1 MKLKHKLL
9 WIALLMTGLFASCN
23 DDGAVGLDLLPNPD
37 GIGVFRLDTFTIRT
51 YTVTE
56 DSLEV
61 QQPPILA
68 LGEVN
73 DPVFGLS
80 KVGMTYQVRLTN
92 ENINL
97 GNNVQVD
104 SLILALSFDNYYGD
118 TTDQLLLKVYEL
130 DETIYRDSVY
140 YSNQVPAYKSTPLAS
155 ITYSPQPKA
164 TVPVNEPRVNGI
176 DTVFNYPG
184 LLRIPLSA
192 DLSNRL
198 LAASGGPDLQNN
210 TNFLNFFKGFYITA
224 ERVNSSATGSVMLF
238 STTSARNGLFMYYKN
253 DTVRRRFDMLMPDLS
268 ARRNVFTFNYQ
279 GSQVGSLINDTSDLV
294 QEGFVQAGGSV
305 KLKVDMPYLRN
316 LVKDFDVAINKVE
329 VIFDVIPGSDNAPF
343 TPPSRLFL
351 LRSDTLNG
359 NSGFIV
365 PDLVEP
371 YYDGNLK
378 NGQYKFVITRYV
390 QDLLLS
396 NRSDFGMVLIA
407 NNTISSTN
415 RVVLGSSNNAMH
427 KPKMII
433 TFTKLK

>member
-37 GIGVFRLDTFTIRT
+37 GIGVFRSDTFTLRT

-68 LGEVN
+68 LGEVS

-80 KVGMTYQVRLTN
+80 TVGMTYQVRLTN

-104 SLILALSFDNYYGD
+104 SLVLALSFDNYYGD

-130 DETIYRDSVY
+130 DETIYSDSVY
-140 YSNQVPAYKSTPLAS
+140 YSNQAPAFKSTPLAS
-155 ITYSPQPKA
+155 FPYSPQPKGI
-164 TVPVNEPRVNGI
+164 VPVNEPRVNGI

-184 LLRIPLSA
+184 VLRIPLSTE
-192 DLSNRL
+192 LSNRL

-224 ERVNSSATGSVMLF
+224 ERVSSSATGSVMLF
-238 STTSARNGLFMYYKN
+238 STTSVRNGLFMYYKT
-253 DTVRRRFDMLMPDLS
+253 DTVRRRFDMLMTNQS
-268 ARRNVFTFNYQ
+268 ARRNVFSFNYQ
-279 GSQVGSLINDTSDLV
+279 GTEVGNRINDTSELV
-294 QEGFVQAGGSV
+294 QEGYIQAGGSV

-329 VIFDVIPGSDNAPF
+329 VIFDVMPGSSDAPF
-343 TPPSRLFL
+343 TPPTRLFL
-351 LRSDTLNG
+351 LRADTLNG
-359 NSGFIV
+359 NSGSIV

-371 YYDGNLK
+371 YYDGNFK
-378 NGQYKFVITRYV
+378 NGQYRFVITRYI
-390 QDLLLS
+390 QSLLLS
-396 NRSDFGMVLIA
+396 ERTDFGMVLIA

>member
-1 MKLKHKLL
+1 MKLKHSLL

-23 DDGAVGLDLLPNPD
+23 DEGAVGLDLLPNPD
-37 GIGVFRLDTFTIRT
+37 GIGVFRLDTFSLRT

-68 LGEVN
+68 LGEVF

-80 KVGMTYQVRLTN
+80 KVGMTYQVLLTN

-97 GNNVQVD
+97 GTNVQVD
-104 SLILALSFDNYYGD
+104 SLVLALNFNNYYGD
-118 TTDQLLLKVYEL
+118 TTDQLLVTVYEL
-130 DETIYRDSVY
+130 DETIHRDSIY
-140 YSNQVPAYKSTPLAS
+140 YANQAPAFKSTPLAT
-155 ITYSPQPKA
+155 ITYHPRPTG
-164 TVPVNEPRVNGI
+164 TVPVDEPRVNGI

-192 DLSNRL
+192 DLSNRI

-224 ERVNSSATGSVMLF
+224 TRVNSSGTGSVMLF
-238 STTSARNGLFMYYKN
+238 STASSRNGLFMYYKT
-253 DTVRRRFDMLMPDLS
+253 DTVRRRFDMLVTDQAAL
-268 ARRNVFTFNYQ
+268 RNVFNFNYQ
-279 GSQVGSLINDTSDLV
+279 GTEVGSRINDTSNMVL
-294 QEGFVQAGGSV
+294 EGFVQAGGSV

-316 LVKDFDVAINKVE
+316 LVKDFNVAINKVE
-329 VIFDVIPGSDNAPF
+329 VIFNVMPGSDNAPL
-343 TPPSRLFL
+343 TPPTRLFL
-351 LRSDTLNG
+351 LRADSLNA
-359 NSGFIV
+359 NSRFIV
-365 PDLVEP
+365 SDIGEP

-378 NGQYKFVITRYV
+378 NGQYKFVITRHI
-390 QDLLLS
+390 QELLLS
-396 NRSDFGMVLIA
+396 ERTDFGMVLIA

>member
-1 MKLKHKLL
+1 MNLKHKLL
-9 WIALLMTGLFASCN
+9 WIALLMTGLFVSCN

-37 GIGVFRLDTFTIRT
+37 GIGVFRLDTFSLRT
-51 YTVTE
+51 FTVTE

-68 LGEVN
+68 LGEVS

-80 KVGMTYQVRLTN
+80 TVGLTYQVRLTN

-97 GNNVQVD
+97 GNNVQID
-104 SLILALSFDNYYGD
+104 SLVLALSFDNYYGD

-130 DETIYRDSVY
+130 DETIYRDSIY
-140 YSNQVPAYKSTPLAS
+140 YANQVPVHKSTPLA
-155 ITYSPQPKA
+155 TYSYTPQPKG

-210 TNFLNFFKGFYITA
+210 TNFLNFFKGVYITA

-238 STTSARNGLFMYYKN
+238 STTSARNGLFMYYKT
-253 DTVRRRFDMLMPDLS
+253 DTVRRRFDMLMTDQA
-268 ARRNVFTFNYQ
+268 ARRNVFSFNYQ
-279 GSQVGSLINDTSDLV
+279 GTEVGSRINDTSDLV
-294 QEGFVQAGGSV
+294 QEGYVQAGGSV

-329 VIFDVIPGSDNAPF
+329 VIFEVIPGSDNAPF

-351 LRSDTLNG
+351 LRADTLNG

-371 YYDGNLK
+371 YYDGNFK
-378 NGQYKFVITRYV
+378 NGRYTFVITRYI
-390 QDLLLS
+390 QELL
-396 NRSDFGMVLIA
+396 RGDRTDFGMVLIA

-415 RVVLGSSNNAMH
+415 RVVLGSSNNAMY

>member
-1 MKLKHKLL
+1 MNLKHKLL
-9 WIALLMTGLFASCN
+9 WIALLMTGLFVSCN

-37 GIGVFRLDTFTIRT
+37 GIGVFKLDTFSLRT
-51 YTVTE
+51 FTVTE

-68 LGEVN
+68 LGEVS

-80 KVGMTYQVRLTN
+80 TVGLTYQVLLTN

-97 GNNVQVD
+97 GNNVQID
-104 SLILALSFDNYYGD
+104 SLVLALSFDNYYGD

-130 DETIYRDSVY
+130 DETIYRDSIY
-140 YSNQVPAYKSTPLAS
+140 YANQVPVHKSTPLA
-155 ITYSPQPKA
+155 TYTYTPQPKG
-164 TVPVNEPRVNGI
+164 TVPVDEPRVNGI

-210 TNFLNFFKGFYITA
+210 TNFLNFFKGVYITA

-238 STTSARNGLFMYYKN
+238 STTSARNGLFMYYKT
-253 DTVRRRFDMLMPDLS
+253 DTVRRRFDMLMTDQA
-268 ARRNVFTFNYQ
+268 ARRNVFSFNYQ
-279 GSQVGSLINDTSDLV
+279 GTEVGSRINDTSDLV
-294 QEGFVQAGGSV
+294 QEGYVQAGGSV

-329 VIFDVIPGSDNAPF
+329 VIFEVIPGSDNAPF

-351 LRSDTLNG
+351 LRADTLNG

-371 YYDGNLK
+371 YYDGNFK
-378 NGQYKFVITRYV
+378 NGRYTFVITRYI
-390 QDLLLS
+390 QELL
-396 NRSDFGMVLIA
+396 RGDRTDFGMVLIA

-415 RVVLGSSNNAMH
+415 RVVLGSSNNAMY

>member
-1 MKLKHKLL
+1 MKLKHNLL
-9 WIALLMTGLFASCN
+9 WIALLMAGLFASCN

-51 YTVTE
+51 FTVTE

-61 QQPPILA
+61 QQPPLLA
-68 LGEVN
+68 LGEVS

-80 KVGMTYQVRLTN
+80 KVGLTYQVRLTN

-104 SLILALSFDNYYGD
+104 SLVLALSFDNYYGD

-130 DETIYRDSVY
+130 DETIYRDSIY
-140 YSNQVPAYKSTPLAS
+140 YSNQAPAYKTTPLAS
-155 ITYSPQPKA
+155 FTYSPQPKG

-184 LLRIPLSA
+184 LLRIPLSSE
-192 DLSNRL
+192 LSNRL

-224 ERVNSSATGSVMLF
+224 ERLSGSATGSVMLF
-238 STTSARNGLFMYYKN
+238 STTSARNGLFMYYKT
-253 DTVRRRFDMLMPDLS
+253 DTVRRRFDMLMTDQS
-268 ARRNVFTFNYQ
+268 ARRNVFNFNYQ
-279 GSQVGSLINDTSDLV
+279 GTEVGSRINDTSDLV
-294 QEGFVQAGGSV
+294 QEGYVQAGGSV

-316 LVKDFDVAINKVE
+316 LVQDFDVAINKVE
-329 VIFDVIPGSDNAPF
+329 VIFEVIPGSDNAPF

-351 LRSDTLNG
+351 LRADTLNG

-371 YYDGNLK
+371 YYDGNFK
-378 NGQYKFVITRYV
+378 NGQYKFVITRYI
-390 QDLLLS
+390 QELLLS
-396 NRSDFGMVLIA
+396 NRNDFGMVLIA

>member
-1 MKLKHKLL
+1 
-9 WIALLMTGLFASCN
+9 MTGLFASCN

-37 GIGVFRLDTFTIRT
+37 GIGVFRLDTFSLRT

-61 QQPPILA
+61 QQPPIFA
-68 LGEVN
+68 LGEVS
-73 DPVFGLS
+73 DPIFGLS
-80 KVGMTYQVRLTN
+80 KVGITYQVRLTN

-104 SLILALSFDNYYGD
+104 SLVLALSFDNYYGD

-140 YSNQVPAYKSTPLAS
+140 YSNQVPAYKSTPLATF
-155 ITYSPQPKA
+155 TYHPRPKG
-164 TVPVNEPRVNGI
+164 TVPVDEPRVNGI

-192 DLSNRL
+192 DLSNRI

-224 ERVNSSATGSVMLF
+224 ERVSSSATGSVMLF
-238 STTSARNGLFMYYKN
+238 STTSARNGLFMYYKT
-253 DTVRRRFDMLMPDLS
+253 DTLRRRFDMLLTDQS
-268 ARRNVFTFNYQ
+268 ARRNVFNFNYQ
-279 GSQVGSLINDTSDLV
+279 GTEVGGRINDTSDLV
-294 QEGFVQAGGSV
+294 QFGYVQAGGSV

-316 LVKDFDVAINKVE
+316 LVKDFDVAINKAE
-329 VIFDVIPGSDNAPF
+329 VIFEVIPGSDNAPF

-351 LRSDTLNG
+351 LRADTLNG

-396 NRSDFGMVLIA
+396 KRTDFGMVLIA

-415 RVVLGSSNNAMH
+415 RVVIGSSNNAMY

>member
-1 MKLKHKLL
+1 MKLKHNLL

-37 GIGVFRLDTFTIRT
+37 GIGVFKLDTFSLRT

-68 LGEVN
+68 LGEVS
-73 DPVFGLS
+73 DPVFGLT
-80 KVGMTYQVRLTN
+80 KVGATYQVLLTN

-97 GNNVQVD
+97 GTNVQVD
-104 SLILALSFDNYYGD
+104 SLVLALNFDNYYGD
-118 TTDQLLLKVYEL
+118 TTDQLLLTVYEL
-130 DETIYRDSVY
+130 DESIYRDSIY
-140 YSNQVPAYKSTPLAS
+140 YSGQAPAVKSTPLATFNYTPRP
-155 ITYSPQPKA
+155 IG
-164 TVPVNEPRVNGI
+164 TVAVDEPRVNGV

-192 DLSNRL
+192 ELSNRI
-198 LAASGGPDLQNN
+198 LAASGTADLQNN
-210 TNFLNFFKGFYITA
+210 TNFLNFFKGIYITA
-224 ERVNSSATGSVMLF
+224 ERVNSSSTGSVMLF
-238 STTSARNGLFMYYKN
+238 STTSSRNGLFMYYKT
-253 DTVRRRFDMLMPDLS
+253 DTVRRRFDMLMTDQV
-268 ARRNVFTFNYQ
+268 ARRNVFNFDYQ
-279 GSQVGSLINDTSDLV
+279 GTEVGDRINDTSDMV
-294 QEGFVQAGGSV
+294 IKGYVQAGGSV

-316 LVKDFDVAINKVE
+316 LVKDFDVAINKAE
-329 VIFDVIPGSDNAPF
+329 VIFEVVPGSDNAPF
-343 TPPSRLFL
+343 TPPSRMFL
-351 LRSDTLNG
+351 LRADTLNG

-365 PDLVEP
+365 SDLIEP

-390 QDLLLS
+390 QELL
-396 NRSDFGMVLIA
+396 RSDRVDFGMVLIA

-415 RVVLGSSNNAMH
+415 RVVLGTSNNAMH

>member
-1 MKLKHKLL
+1 MNLKHKLL
-9 WIALLMTGLFASCN
+9 WIALLMTGLFVSCN

-37 GIGVFRLDTFTIRT
+37 GIGVFKLDTFSLRT
-51 YTVTE
+51 FTVTE

-68 LGEVN
+68 LGEVS

-80 KVGMTYQVRLTN
+80 TVGLTYQVLLTN

-97 GNNVQVD
+97 GNNVQID
-104 SLILALSFDNYYGD
+104 SLVLALSFDNYYGD

-130 DETIYRDSVY
+130 DETIYRDSIY
-140 YSNQVPAYKSTPLAS
+140 YANQVPVHKSTPLA
-155 ITYSPQPKA
+155 TYTYTPQPKG
-164 TVPVNEPRVNGI
+164 TVPVDEPRVNGI

-210 TNFLNFFKGFYITA
+210 TNFLNFFKGVYITA

-238 STTSARNGLFMYYKN
+238 STTSARNGLFMYYKT
-253 DTVRRRFDMLMPDLS
+253 DTVRRRFDMLMTDQA
-268 ARRNVFTFNYQ
+268 ARRNVFSFNYQ
-279 GSQVGSLINDTSDLV
+279 GTEVGSRINDTSDLV
-294 QEGFVQAGGSV
+294 QEGYVQAGGSV

-329 VIFDVIPGSDNAPF
+329 VIFEVIPGSDNAPF

-351 LRSDTLNG
+351 LRADTLNG

-371 YYDGNLK
+371 YYDGNFK
-378 NGQYKFVITRYV
+378 NGQYTFVITRYI
-390 QDLLLS
+390 QELL
-396 NRSDFGMVLIA
+396 RGDRTDFGMVLIA

-415 RVVLGSSNNAMH
+415 RVVLGSSNNAMY